1 MNWKKYLI
9 ILLSIFLVIQS
20 PGLSFSATDLQKSQ
34 QELKKI
40 QNELNA
46 LNKQKREKNNAQK
59 AVVQRMN
66 SIEDNIQSLESEI
79 NGIQGKIAGAEK
91 SVELSKLEL
100 QLAEQ
105 KIGSKNE
112 VLNAR
117 LRAMYKVGHIGYLD
131 VLLGSSDFGDM
142 MTRVDMIQ
150 RIYHQDTELLRSM
163 KKSRD
168 QVANKKVS
176 LEKYAK
182 ELKSLQSNLNV
193 KQNALDGN
201 LDALEVEKVELS
213 KDLKALEQREDQ
225 LVEDSNRLTR
235 LLAKMKTTTKYVGGK
250 MAWPVPGNY
259 KISSPYGYRIHP
271 IYKTRKLHTGID
283 ISAPKGTPVVAAQGG
298 TVIMSESYYGYGKT
312 VMIDHGGGY
321 VTLYGHN
328 SSLVVNSGQ
337 KVSKGQVIA
346 KVGST
351 GTSTGNHCH
360 FEVRYKGKTTDPV
373 PWVSK

>member
-1 MNWKKYLI
+1 MNWKKHLI
-9 ILLSIFLVIQS
+9 ILLSLILIIQGAS
-20 PGLSFSATDLQKSQ
+20 MSFGATDLQKSQ

-40 QNELNA
+40 QNELNN
-46 LNKQKREKNNAQK
+46 LNKQKREKNKAQK
-59 AVVQRMN
+59 AVVQRIN
-66 SIEDNIQSLESEI
+66 SIEDNIQLLESEI
-79 NGIQGKIAGAEK
+79 NGLQNRLAGAEK
-91 SVELSKLEL
+91 SVATSRTEL

-105 KIGSKNE
+105 KIGNKNE
-112 VLNAR
+112 VLNER

-142 MTRVDMIQ
+142 MTRIDMVQ

-168 QVANKKVS
+168 QIAEKKAS

-201 LDALEVEKVELS
+201 LDSLEVEKVELS

-225 LVEDSNRLTR
+225 LLEDSNRLTQ

-250 MAWPVPGNY
+250 MAWPVPGHY

-298 TVIMSESYYGYGKT
+298 TIIMSESYYGYGKT

-328 SSLVVNSGQ
+328 SSLVVSAGQ

-360 FEVRYKGKTTDPV
+360 FEVRYKGKTTDPI